1 MQRIISPKVKKARA
15 KQEAW
20 QRFKIRWYSR
30 KVIKYL
36 AKQYKKNGLTVIN
49 LDIYKFNE
57 DKLIKVLDMLTQE
70 KQITYIK
77 LDDIYSVT
85 LILCNQANMQPPQI
99 NINPSPTESVKYSE
113 SISDE
118 DFEKPFLII
127 KK

>member
-20 QRFKIRWYSR
+20 EHFKIRWYSR

-36 AKQYKKNGLTVIN
+36 AKQYKKNGLVVIN

-85 LILCNQANMQPPQI
+85 LILSNQTNIQPTQI
-99 NINPSPTESVKYSE
+99 DTNLSLTESVKYPE
-113 SISDE
+113 SINDE
-118 DFEKPFLII
+118 DFEKPF
-127 KK
+127 